1 MSQVFNKISFLVT
14 VLVIDVFLFLTL
26 WSVSFVTVMLH
37 LYLSYILVFF
47 NAYLFSFYFAIFY
60 FVLYCYVFCV
70 HLIPNFLCFTFFLLC
85 KTQINFV
92 FICKNPIEHHL
103 TNFKITNTANYVY
116 YINRCIEYENK
127 YGQEKKSIF
136 NVCWR
141 KVSVWE
147 RKSNNCISSPF
158 LYFFLKCIYVFSKS
172 HINRSIY
179 IYLEVYL
186 NDA

>member
-1 MSQVFNKISFLVT
+1 MSQVQNKISFLVT
-14 VLVIDVFLFLTL
+14 VLIIGVFLFLTFWSISLLL
-26 WSVSFVTVMLH
+26 WCCI
-37 LYLSYILVFF
+37 YIYSTFLVFF
-47 NAYLFSFYFAIFY
+47 NIYLFSFCLIIF
-60 FVLYCYVFCV
+60 FFLYCYVFCV

-85 KTQINFV
+85 KFQINFI
-92 FICKNPIEHHL
+92 FICKNPIEHYL
-103 TNFKITNTANYVY
+103 INFKKTNTANYVY

-141 KVSVWE
+141 KVGVWE